1 MKPTRITTLEQL
13 SRRVAED
20 PELRRALSE
29 KPAET
34 LARLA
39 EPLRSDAW
47 VYRLV
52 VIALGLAALIAVGGT
67 VALAFVGKPVP
78 EALVAIGSAAV
89 GALAGLLAPSPAR

>member
-13 SRRVAED
+13 ARRVAED
-20 PELRRALSE
+20 PELCRELSE

-67 VALAFVGKPVP
+67 VALAFAGKPVP

-89 GALAGLLAPSPAR
+89 GALAGLLAPSPGR

>member
-1 MKPTRITTLEQL
+1 MKPARITTLEQL
-13 SRRVAED
+13 ARRAAED
-20 PELRRALSE
+20 PDLRRELGE
-29 KPAET
+29 RPAET

-52 VIALGLAALIAVGGT
+52 VGALGLAALLAVGGT
-67 VALAFVGKPVP
+67 VLLAFSGKAVP
-78 EALVAIGSAAV
+78 EALVAIASAAV